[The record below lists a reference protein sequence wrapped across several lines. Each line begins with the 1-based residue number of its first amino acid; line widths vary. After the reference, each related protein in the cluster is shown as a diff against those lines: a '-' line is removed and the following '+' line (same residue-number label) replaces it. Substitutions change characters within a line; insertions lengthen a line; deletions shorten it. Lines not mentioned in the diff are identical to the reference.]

1 MKININGLEQDF
13 DCADRQ
19 ANSQQICL
27 QQIWEAHGRER
38 EIESARGFAIAL
50 NGRLVRRAQW
60 PQTSIAPGDRIE
72 IVRAL
77 SGG

>member
-1 MKININGLEQDF
+1 MKININGVEQEF
-13 DCADRQ
+13 DCAAPQ
-19 ANSQQICL
+19 ANL

-60 PQTSIAPGDRIE
+60 PATPIAPGDRIE

>member
-1 MKININGLEQDF
+1 MKININGVEQEFNDHE
-13 DCADRQ
+13 A
-19 ANSQQICL
+19 SL

-50 NGRLVRRAQW
+50 NGHLVLRAQW
-60 PQTSIAPGDRIE
+60 PQTPIAPGDRIE

>member
-1 MKININGLEQDF
+1 MKININGIEQEF
-13 DCADRQ
+13 DCAASR
-19 ANSQQICL
+19 ASL

-60 PQTSIAPGDRIE
+60 PQTTIAPGDRIE

>member
-1 MKININGLEQDF
+1 MKININGVEQEF
-13 DCADRQ
+13 DCSAPH
-19 ANSQQICL
+19 ASL

-60 PQTSIAPGDRIE
+60 PATPIAPGDRIE

>member
-1 MKININGLEQDF
+1 MKININGVEQEF
-13 DCADRQ
+13 DCPDHQ
-19 ANSQQICL
+19 TSL

-50 NGRLVRRAQW
+50 NGHLVRRAQW

>member
-1 MKININGLEQDF
+1 MKININGVQQEF
-13 DCADRQ
+13 DCADQQ
-19 ANSQQICL
+19 ASL

-38 EIESARGFAIAL
+38 EIESSRGFAIAL
-50 NGRLVRRAQW
+50 NGHLGRRAKW